1 MPAQQSEDMDPDEK
15 RRRDAY
21 REEQELRAF
30 EEKGGFA
37 GVLKDIFRPK
47 AADGVDLDSVH
58 QLSSLCSGF
67 YHKK

>member
-1 MPAQQSEDMDPDEK
+1 MDPDEK

-30 EEKGGFA
+30 EERGGFA
-37 GVLKDIFRPK
+37 GVLRDIFRPQ

-58 QLSSLCSGF
+58 
-67 YHKK
+67 